1 MSVCIRQERA
11 GTGKAAG
18 VEDAGQ
24 WRSPK
29 AVKKLTFSSPAVSEK
44 VNEASLIEVVWSP

>member
-29 AVKKLTFSSPAVSEK
+29 AVKNLHSPALLLVKRLMKPVS
-44 VNEASLIEVVWSP
+44 